1 MKNYVIIFLALL
13 STQAVAQF
21 TPRATYPYPSQGKTM
36 MGNPYPEV
44 TAEDVARYNK
54 CLDEKEA
61 ALIKDAGGNPAK
73 AIASLKNNTYAK
85 DCKLFDEEKLK
96 KADEASVNRVVKD
109 ARGEIRKEQDAHKKQ
124 LNNMNKDIQDQIDA
138 INKQNQ
144 QEADAA
150 PKMFIGKREIVPG
163 GPTGLMYKDNKA
175 SVQPQDLSKMV
186 EK

>member
-1 MKNYVIIFLALL
+1 MKKYLFLFLVLL
-13 STQAVAQF
+13 STQAAAQLF
-21 TPRATYPYPSQGKTM
+21 PRATYPYPFQGKTM
-36 MGNPYPEV
+36 MGTPYPEV
-44 TAEDVARYNK
+44 SAEDVARYNK

-61 ALIKDAGGNPAK
+61 LLIKDAGGNPAK
-73 AIASLKNNTYAK
+73 VAGLLKKDYAK

-96 KADEASVNRVVKD
+96 KADEAAANKLAKD
-109 ARGEIRKEQDAHKKQ
+109 ARGEIRKEQEAYKKQ
-124 LNNMNKDIQDQIDA
+124 QSEMNKDIQDQIDA

-144 QEADAA
+144 KEADAS

-163 GPTGLMYKDNKA
+163 GPTGLMYKDNKS